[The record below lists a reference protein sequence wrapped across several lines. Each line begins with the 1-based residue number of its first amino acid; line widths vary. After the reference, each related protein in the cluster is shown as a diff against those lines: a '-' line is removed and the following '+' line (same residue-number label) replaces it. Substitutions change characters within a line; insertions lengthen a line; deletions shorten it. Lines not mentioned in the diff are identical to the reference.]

1 MSVPCGVV
9 QGSVL
14 GTLLV
19 FIYINDIIQASSF
32 ASTLFADVY
41 ILNIYLNMSKN
52 VQQQNFRNKVG
63 HQLQNVKYSVRADK
77 LSINYN
83 KINFIIL
90 NTPKYDIATSIK
102 VCQICEKMT

>member
-41 ILNIYLNMSKN
+41 IY
-52 VQQQNFRNKVG
+52 
-63 HQLQNVKYSVRADK
+63 
-77 LSINYN
+77 
-83 KINFIIL
+83 
-90 NTPKYDIATSIK
+90 
-102 VCQICEKMT
+102 